1 MKIGIIVLL
10 VLFAAFFLY
19 SLYQAIFGKFSKER
33 KKDCQLEAKATK
45 ID

>member
-19 SLYQAIFGKFSKER
+19 SLYQAIFNKPSRE
-33 KKDCQLEAKATK
+33 KDCQLEAKATK